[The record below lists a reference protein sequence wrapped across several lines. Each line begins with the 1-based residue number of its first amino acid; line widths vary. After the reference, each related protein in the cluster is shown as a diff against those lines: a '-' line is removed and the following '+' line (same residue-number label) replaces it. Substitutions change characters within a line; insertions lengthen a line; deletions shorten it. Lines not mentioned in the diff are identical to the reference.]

1 MPPHCDTVDGPVVT
15 AARDALETQDVTKVF
30 PWISK
35 DKEEEVRQAFE
46 KTLNV
51 RKNGDEARELAD
63 YWFFETCV
71 RVHRLMEGEPYTGL
85 KPAGLD
91 EGPAV
96 RTVDECIETGSVED
110 LLSLLQ
116 EAVDEGIRQRF
127 NESMEKKAQ
136 AGESVDAAR
145 DWVRSYIDFV
155 HQAKAIY
162 DIAKGEASHEEG

>member
-15 AARDALETQDVTKVF
+15 AAREALESQDVSKVL
-30 PWISK
+30 PWVAK
-35 DKEEEVRQAFE
+35 HKEDEIRQAFE
-46 KTLNV
+46 KTINV
-51 RKNGDEARELAD
+51 RKNGAEAKELAD

-96 RTVDECIETGSVED
+96 RTVDNCIESESVED
-110 LLSLLQ
+110 LIELLQ
-116 EAVDEGIRQRF
+116 KAVDEGIRERF
-127 NESMEKKAQ
+127 NQSIEKKAQ
-136 AGESVDAAR
+136 SGESVDAAR

-162 DIAKGEASHEEG
+162 DSAKGEVSHEER